1 MRNVMANRRPKRRF
15 DNPRPQA
22 CPTDSC
28 QVCRTLSRIDPSVK
42 AFVNQR
48 AGEVS
53 LDTGESVP
61 EQVVETGAVI
71 TVRSGM
77 IVCQHLLDDGRRQV
91 LGFVHPGEPL
101 PHEHMARGVTAF
113 AAIPS
118 QLCIISQQTA
128 ADLKRK
134 HPTAAIQL
142 AELVLGGHDRRAEHL
157 LLLGRLNVSE
167 KIAYFLHDMAM
178 RVCDRGAGT
187 AILDLPMARE
197 DIADFLGINAETLSR
212 QITRMKKSGVIHLPK
227 PDRVEIPDLQALRSQ
242 LPFQPAETA
251 GHPSYSLA

>member
-1 MRNVMANRRPKRRF
+1 MQNVMANRRPKRRF

-28 QVCRTLSRIDPSVK
+28 LVCRTLSRIDPSVRT
-42 AFVNQR
+42 FVNQR
-48 AGEVS
+48 ANEVA
-53 LDTGESVP
+53 LGTGESVP
-61 EQVVETGAVI
+61 DRAIDTGAI
-71 TVRSGM
+71 TMVRSGM
-77 IVCQHLLDDGRRQV
+77 IVCQRLLDDGRRQV
-91 LGFVHPGEPL
+91 LCFVHPGEPL
-101 PHEHMARGVTAF
+101 SLGHMARGVTAF

-128 ADLKRK
+128 AAIKQMN
-134 HPTAAIQL
+134 PAAAIQL
-142 AELVLGGHDRRAEHL
+142 AELVLGDRDRCVEHA
-157 LLLGRLNVSE
+157 LLLGRFNVGE

-178 RVCDRGAGT
+178 RVCDRGAGA

-197 DIADFLGINAETLSR
+197 DIADYLGINAETLSR

-242 LPFQPAETA
+242 LPFQPAES
-251 GHPSYSLA
+251 GGQPRYSLA